1 MRPWRHD
8 LNVIFFTFRSCRQL
22 DGRQALFFEN
32 FFIPH
37 IFLKFYFFKYKNEKK
52 LHLRPPPSSL
62 SWASPSGLPHA
73 MHMHQHSLSLCVTVL
88 VLLTHQLR
96 QSGHTLQQNNTT
108 CARWRLSLIAHT
120 VGWLVAHSFCV
131 LLPHL
136 SSKKNYYHIIPGV
149 LKLFASSSLSV
160 SNLQLIRNMLQW
172 QIRLFNLNY
181 MFTCVPF
188 DQINVE
194 K

>member
-1 MRPWRHD
+1 MSPIGWATGTLSLGDRHP
-8 LNVIFFTFRSCRQL
+8 FFKIS
-22 DGRQALFFEN
+22 LFGYFWN
-32 FFIPH
+32 F
-37 IFLKFYFFKYKNEKK
+37 IFLNIKMKK
-52 LHLRPPPSSL
+52 AHLQPPPSSL

-160 SNLQLIRNMLQW
+160 SYLQLIRNMLQW

>member
-1 MRPWRHD
+1 MSPIGWATGTLSPIRGDRHPF
-8 LNVIFFTFRSCRQL
+8 LKIS
-22 DGRQALFFEN
+22 LFGYFWN
-32 FFIPH
+32 F
-37 IFLKFYFFKYKNEKK
+37 IFLNIKMKK
-52 LHLRPPPSSL
+52 AHLQPPPSSL

-136 SSKKNYYHIIPGV
+136 SSKKIITTLFQEYFNYLQAPHY
-149 LKLFASSSLSV
+149 LF
-160 SNLQLIRNMLQW
+160 LIYSW
-172 QIRLFNLNY
+172 SEI
-181 MFTCVPF
+181 CCSDKF
-188 DQINVE
+188 DYSI
-194 K
+194 